1 VVNPRRKRKR
11 NKLRRRRRMTPKQ
24 IRFFGTKR
32 QKAALKRKRATTHR
46 KRVTNPKRRVAAHRR
61 SATSAHRKRKKA
73 LKRRRSRNP
82 VLVVTLGAVNP
93 KRRKSMA
100 RPKKKRRRNP
110 KRVYRR
116 RRNRTRV
123 VVMAPRR
130 RRRRNPKRHYAKHHR
145 RRNPAVFGARK
156 TSDIAKMVL
165 AGLVGVAAAKFLP
178 TVLPAQFVSSNL
190 MRTIATG
197 VSAWIAGFV
206 AGKVGLGKEVGDAVM
221 FGGFMQTGS
230 VALNAFLPSIGRQIG
245 LGELMPGQFP
255 VPQNPLRIPAP
266 AVPAQARIN
275 MSGLARSF
283 GSAF

>member
-1 VVNPRRKRKR
+1 
-11 NKLRRRRRMTPKQ
+11 
-24 IRFFGTKR
+24 
-32 QKAALKRKRATTHR
+32 
-46 KRVTNPKRRVAAHRR
+46 
-61 SATSAHRKRKKA
+61 
-73 LKRRRSRNP
+73 
-82 VLVVTLGAVNP
+82 
-93 KRRKSMA
+93 MA

-245 LGELMPGQFP
+245 LGELMPGQFS